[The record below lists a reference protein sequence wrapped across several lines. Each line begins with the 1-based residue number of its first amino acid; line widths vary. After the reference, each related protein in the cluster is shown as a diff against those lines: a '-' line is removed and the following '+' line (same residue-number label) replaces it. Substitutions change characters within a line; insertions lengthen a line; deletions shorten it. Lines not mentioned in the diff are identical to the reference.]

1 MKTLSCLKLAP
12 LLTLGVCVL
21 AACNQANVTGSARTY
36 TLSNLLPSDAA
47 YSAAAGT
54 VTVTPLSTGDTS
66 TVLLATHLKAST
78 LYAVAFH
85 ASGTDLSGGVCAS
98 NGPTLGTALAASSDA
113 SGNLTF
119 KSLTTTLLGS
129 TSVALQEV
137 VTAPDGTQTLGSLPL
152 CADLTGV
159 PLKQ

>member
-1 MKTLSCLKLAP
+1 MNSSPLKRALLP
-12 LLTLGVCVL
+12 LLACAL
-21 AACNQANVTGSARTY
+21 AACTQANVTGSARTY
-36 TLSNLLPSDAA
+36 TLSNLLPTDAA

-54 VTVTPLSTGDTS
+54 VTVTPLSTGDTG

-78 LYAVAFH
+78 LYAVTFR
-85 ASGTDLSGGVCAS
+85 ASGSDPSGGVCAS
-98 NGPTLGTALAASSDA
+98 NGPTLGAALAASSDA
-113 SGNLTF
+113 SGSVTF
-119 KSLTTTLLGS
+119 KSLTTTLAGT

-137 VTAPDGTQTLGSLPL
+137 VTAQDGTQTLGSLPL